1 MKKKVNS
8 IGLKFGI
15 SLALITLLAFAILS
29 LYNYQYSKKQIV
41 DRIEN
46 IELPAYSLNA
56 KYKIQSFVDKGIRP
70 LDILVENRYTQD
82 LMKNPENRDEE
93 ILNYLKDIGKKNNLW
108 IGWVEDKR
116 KIFYMNITSP
126 RKITEKTDSWY
137 FYFVKST
144 ETEEFNIDTDYE
156 TGEIKLWV
164 NKKVYDSNNN
174 FLGVAFIGMDIRE
187 ARDFILSQNFH
198 EKGYTIMVSKD
209 GGITIHK
216 DSSKID
222 YNNKLLEGNTLAS
235 IPGLKDKAKQL
246 LTISDKTQI
255 LKYKADD
262 GDTKII
268 SSTYISDFKWFM
280 IIQVSKKKIVSPIL
294 KMFIGNIIVSIIITL
309 SIIILIIILIR
320 YFVTNPLS
328 LISNYINYFSSG
340 NLSNQIEKKS
350 NDEIGDL
357 IENIDKMQKRLS
369 GTMHKISKSSVVVTT
384 TSTQINQS
392 SQELASGAH
401 EQAASIEEVSVS
413 MEQMLEKINQN
424 MESARKTEAI
434 SQNAYDG
441 MKNAFN
447 IIEKT
452 TNAMAEIAQKIQII
466 FEIAGKTD
474 LLAINASI
482 EASRAGEAGKGFSIV
497 AQEVKKLAEKS
508 KYAAEE
514 IGQLSSNSVDL
525 AENSISLLQK
535 VIPDVEKTAKLVK
548 NITLA
553 SVEQSDSS
561 ESVNRAILQL
571 NQISQQ
577 NSASA
582 EELAVSSDLLNE
594 QASILKKDIEFF
606 KY

>member
-1 MKKKVNS
+1 MKKKGYS
-8 IGLKFGI
+8 IGFKFGI
-15 SLALITLLAFAILS
+15 SLALITLLAFATLS

-41 DRIEN
+41 IRIEN
-46 IELPAYSLNA
+46 VELPAYSLNA
-56 KYKIQSFVDKGIRP
+56 RYKIESFVDKGIRP
-70 LDILVENRYTQD
+70 LDILVGNRYTHD
-82 LMKNPENRDEE
+82 LMKNPINRDEE
-93 ILNYLKDIGKKNNLW
+93 ILNYLKEIGRKNNLW

-116 KIFYMNITSP
+116 KISYINITTP
-126 RKITEKTDSWY
+126 RQITEQTDPWY
-137 FYFVKST
+137 FDFLKSK
-144 ETEEFNIDTDYE
+144 ETKAFEVDPDYE

-164 NKKVYDSNNN
+164 NQKVYDKDNK
-174 FLGVAFIGMDIRE
+174 FLGVAFIGLDIKE

-198 EKGYTIMVSKD
+198 EKGYTMMVSKE
-209 GGITIHK
+209 GGIKIHK
-216 DSSKID
+216 DSARID
-222 YNNKLLEGNTLAS
+222 YKNKLLEGKTLSS
-235 IPGLKDKAKQL
+235 IPGLKDIAKQL

-255 LKYKADD
+255 LKYKAND

-268 SSTYISDFKWFM
+268 SSLYIPDFKWFM
-280 IIQVSKKKIVSPIL
+280 IIQVSKRKIVSPIL

-328 LISNYINYFSSG
+328 LISNYINHFSSG
-340 NLSNQIEKKS
+340 NLSKQIEKKS

-357 IENIDKMQKRLS
+357 IENIDKMQQRLS
-369 GTMHKISKSSVVVTT
+369 GTMHKISKSSAVVTT
-384 TSTQINQS
+384 TSNQINQS
-392 SQELASGAH
+392 SQGLASGAH
-401 EQAASIEEVSVS
+401 QQAASIEEVSVS
-413 MEQMLEKINQN
+413 MEQMLAKISQN
-424 MESARKTEAI
+424 MENARKTEAI

-441 MKNAFN
+441 MKNAFT

-497 AQEVKKLAEKS
+497 AQEIKKLAEKS
-508 KYAAEE
+508 KNAAEG
-514 IGQLSSNSVDL
+514 IGQLSSDSVEL
-525 AENSISLLQK
+525 AQNSISLLQK
-535 VIPDVEKTAKLVK
+535 VIPDVEKTAQLVK

-553 SVEQSDSS
+553 SVEQSDGT
-561 ESVNRAILQL
+561 ESVNRAIIQL
-571 NQISQQ
+571 SQISQQ
-577 NSASA
+577 NSSSA